1 MHCRDIDVPNANMG
15 QYYLRYP
22 LHPPNGVNITG
33 VQLYVADFVTRP
45 PNTLFCRLS
54 NKVIGTGAY

>member
-1 MHCRDIDVPNANMG
+1 VPSVGDYVTMHCRDIDVPNANMG

-33 VQLYVADFVTRP
+33 VQLYVAADHRILFFAAYLTR
-45 PNTLFCRLS
+45 
-54 NKVIGTGAY
+54 